1 MTLAYFL
8 EKKKK
13 FSKKE
18 KRKKKKER
26 KMTLANTIYT
36 LRYEK

>member
-8 EKKKK
+8 EKKK

-18 KRKKKKER
+18 NGKKKKER